1 MKRLKMFVATLVM
14 TLCTVCGC
22 VLFCFFQN
30 SSSYASTFLST
41 NSTLP
46 STYDSRNLNIVTTV
60 KEQGDT
66 NCI

>member
-14 TLCTVCGC
+14 TFCTVCGS

-41 NSTLP
+41 DSTLP

-60 KEQGDT
+60 KE
-66 NCI
+66 